1 MVLRWMIGCSF
12 VFLLWFGFHANLPMS
27 NSTWPGPVGENYSNS
42 PAGSGRSP
50 FQDNACHHLYNRQH
64 RSHAPTRAATLQSKS
79 GLSCRARLCLG
90 FYLGHT
96 ITGELSKGVSGS
108 YNHRKAVACAPT
120 KIAAYLIEKI
130 GSTVSGYFHPS
141 LWLSESHDKAPPSVA
156 ASTTRARWGEWRRE
170 RQTASVAE
178 APAGAGGPGNGNA
191 RGWASMPISSAIWP
205 WWSL

>member
-1 MVLRWMIGCSF
+1 MGFVADINASSVRMNHFQTEVFALDLPQHLPSLLAVHLVPMVLRWMIGCSF

-108 YNHRKAVACAPT
+108 YNHRKAVACAPM
-120 KIAAYLIEKI
+120 KISLKQSGRVALTSLCGPDVPAA
-130 GSTVSGYFHPS
+130 
-141 LWLSESHDKAPPSVA
+141 
-156 ASTTRARWGEWRRE
+156 
-170 RQTASVAE
+170 
-178 APAGAGGPGNGNA
+178 
-191 RGWASMPISSAIWP
+191 
-205 WWSL
+205 

>member
-1 MVLRWMIGCSF
+1 MPAASGWITSRLRSSLWIFRMVSRRCLRFISCQWWLVALLFFSCGLAFMLT
-12 VFLLWFGFHANLPMS
+12 FLHS

-120 KIAAYLIEKI
+120 KNRI
-130 GSTVSGYFHPS
+130 T
-141 LWLSESHDKAPPSVA
+141 
-156 ASTTRARWGEWRRE
+156 
-170 RQTASVAE
+170 RQTAKYD
-178 APAGAGGPGNGNA
+178 
-191 RGWASMPISSAIWP
+191 ISPNRDVLEPSSYGSD
-205 WWSL
+205 SLTKRKRKWTHGYFLHFQKTVSNVV